1 MHDRREEALVPY
13 GMGVPPSFFPPR
25 LPAAPTCR
33 SLLLTVLCG
42 KPLFW
47 KGRLWRPFPSV
58 VPATGG
64 LGFCP
69 GCV

>member
-1 MHDRREEALVPY
+1 MNGMNKAIVGVVFGIALIY
-13 GMGVPPSFFPPR
+13 SA
-25 LPAAPTCR
+25 L
-33 SLLLTVLCG
+33 SLLLTVPCG